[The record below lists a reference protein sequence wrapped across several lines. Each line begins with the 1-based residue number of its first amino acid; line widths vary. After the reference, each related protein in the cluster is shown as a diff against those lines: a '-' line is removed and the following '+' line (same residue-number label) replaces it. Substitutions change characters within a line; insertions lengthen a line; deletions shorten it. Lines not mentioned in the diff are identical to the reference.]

1 MFFCSCAVMPNDDF
15 VLCGT
20 YNGEVQMFNKATGQ
34 EESSYPCHESSIFHI
49 QPSKDCSLMLTS
61 RQGFI
66 YHVT

>member
-1 MFFCSCAVMPNDDF
+1 MYVSKIQLFFCSCAVMPNDDF

-61 RQGFI
+61 R
-66 YHVT
+66 